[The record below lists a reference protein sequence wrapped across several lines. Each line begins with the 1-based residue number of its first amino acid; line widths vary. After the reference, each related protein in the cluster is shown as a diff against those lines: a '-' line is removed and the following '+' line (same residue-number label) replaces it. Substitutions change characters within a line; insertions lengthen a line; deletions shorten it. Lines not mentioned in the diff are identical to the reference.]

1 MKRNLTAGEIAL
13 AQVMFQQ
20 AIDYA
25 AVSLVFDSWWQKR
38 SKTALAPNGNV
49 YFPAHARCEDFSVAA
64 PHMQVWFMHE
74 MTHVWQYQRGF
85 SVLKSGV
92 VLTCV
97 GGYRHARAYQYLQ
110 AACSQ
115 IKPFHLLNM
124 EQQAE
129 VVAHY
134 FAAKHLRFKQY
145 QSRLPLLEQCLQP
158 FLAHPTWLGLLPNYS
173 RCG

>member
-13 AQVMFQQ
+13 AQVMFQH

-92 VLTCV
+92 VLTCL
-97 GGYRHARAYQYLQ
+97 GGYRHARAYQ
-110 AACSQ
+110 
-115 IKPFHLLNM
+115 
-124 EQQAE
+124 
-129 VVAHY
+129 
-134 FAAKHLRFKQY
+134 
-145 QSRLPLLEQCLQP
+145 
-158 FLAHPTWLGLLPNYS
+158 
-173 RCG
+173 